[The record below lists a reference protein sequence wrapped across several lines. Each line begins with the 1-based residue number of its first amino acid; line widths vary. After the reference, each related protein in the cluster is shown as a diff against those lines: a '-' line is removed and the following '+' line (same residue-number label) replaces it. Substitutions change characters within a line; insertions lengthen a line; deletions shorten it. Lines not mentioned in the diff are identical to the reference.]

1 MKDIFEYVEGNTLIH
16 RLNPVIKI
24 LLAFCICV
32 AAFASSSL
40 IFLLALLA
48 LNLLIGAAGGVF
60 NKALRLLYGLLKVSI
75 FLFILQLLFIREG
88 RVLFLFVTDIG
99 VFTALRLV
107 LRLICACIPL
117 ALMLSLTQLN
127 DLTNA
132 LVRVAHLPYKYAF
145 TLATA
150 IRFIPLFMSEMAGIM
165 EAQTARGVE
174 FDTGSFFK
182 KMKLIL
188 PLCVPLLMI
197 SVRKIDGTAVAAEVR
212 GFNLRTRSSGYK
224 SYPLRAAD
232 ISTVIFCGALIA
244 IGIIL

>member
-1 MKDIFEYVEGNTLIH
+1 MKDIFEYVEGNSLIH
-16 RLNPVIKI
+16 RLNPLVKI

-40 IFLLALLA
+40 IYLLCLLL
-48 LNLLIGAAGGVF
+48 LNMFIGAAGGVF
-60 NKALRLLYGLLKVSI
+60 KKAVKLLCGLLKISI
-75 FLFILQLLFIREG
+75 FLLILQLLFIREG
-88 RVLFLFVTDIG
+88 KLLFLFITDIG

-117 ALMLSLTQLN
+117 ALMLSLTQLS

-132 LVRVAHLPYKYAF
+132 LVKVGLPYKYAF

-150 IRFIPLFMSEMAGIM
+150 IRFIPLFMSEMSGIM

-174 FDTGSFFK
+174 FDTGSFLK

-224 SYPLRAAD
+224 NYPILGAD
-232 ISTVIFCGALIA
+232 ICTIIFCGVLIA
-244 IGIIL
+244 AGVIL